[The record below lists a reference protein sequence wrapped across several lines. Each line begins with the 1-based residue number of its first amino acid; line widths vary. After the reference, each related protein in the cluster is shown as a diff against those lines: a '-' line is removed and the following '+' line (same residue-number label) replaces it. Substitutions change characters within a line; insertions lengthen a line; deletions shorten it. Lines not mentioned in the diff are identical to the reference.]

1 MRGFQRGKTIK
12 QRNIEVN
19 KGTKKS
25 SLAKLLHK
33 QKKKRGKKERKS
45 APPKHAQGKIR
56 YEKMYE
62 SGICELPSGYYS
74 KSIQFS
80 DVNYQIAPKEE
91 QQAIF
96 QRYCTLLDSC
106 DERTH
111 LTITLRK
118 KRIEQKD
125 LEKQLFYEE
134 TGERQDIYRQE
145 LNEMLRQTMTEGGR
159 NFSKQNIV
167 TFTTQATDYAQAK
180 RSLERIEQQLSN
192 SLSEIESSSQLL
204 SGKER
209 LQLLHE
215 LIKPNELFQFNYIDL
230 VYSRLSTK
238 AVVTPSSFNFK
249 AKDYFELGSNYAQVL
264 YLKEYPTKLS
274 DKLILELMDIGEE
287 LCLSIHI
294 DPVDSEKANQL
305 IQIKKAYME
314 GDKTAAER
322 RATQKGYDPYSS
334 IPYEL
339 TNSIKEAEALLD
351 DLVKTGQKL
360 YFVTFL
366 VYFRA
371 QSKEQLADIAEQ
383 VQHIGRKNR
392 CTFNALD
399 YLQDEGFN
407 SVLPLGKNWIE
418 QQRTLT
424 TESTAIFI
432 PFSAQDLDHSDGK
445 YYGQNQTTKN
455 SVRINR
461 KLLNTPSGM
470 ILGSS
475 GSGKGVAKKYEVIT
489 TLLKNPEDE
498 VISID
503 PEDEDTVIGNDFDAQ
518 IINIAPNT
526 DTFINLLDSSED
538 LKGEADPIKLKADFL
553 LTACE
558 ALIGG
563 PTGLNSA
570 QRSIIDRVTRLTYF
584 NFQPTL
590 EKTAPTL
597 AEDWFPLLKEQPE
610 AEAQTLALDLE
621 LYIEGSLSIFSQTT
635 NVSLNKR
642 FVIYNTKQLGS
653 QLKTFGMMVVLE
665 QVWNRVVRNRDRGIT
680 TWIYIDEMQLLLNDP
695 YCENYFF
702 ELWSRIRKWGAI
714 ATGITQNVETL
725 LLSDKARRMLSN
737 TEFIIMLKQA
747 KSDLDE
753 LSTLFSLSYQQQKQ
767 LINPIKG
774 AGLIR
779 AGNAIVPFSNTVDA
793 TTKLYELITTDPV
806 ERHKLRQEVSP

>member
-1 MRGFQRGKTIK
+1 VK
-12 QRNIEVN
+12 
-19 KGTKKS
+19 KGIKKS
-25 SLAKLLHK
+25 SLTKLLHK

-45 APPKHAQGKIR
+45 APAKHAQRKIR

-62 SGICELPSGYYS
+62 SGICELTSGRYS

-80 DVNYQIAPKEE
+80 DVNYQIAPVED

-96 QRYCTLLDSC
+96 QGYCTLLDSC
-106 DERTH
+106 DDRTH
-111 LTITLRK
+111 LTITLKK
-118 KRIEQKD
+118 KRMEQKE
-125 LEKQLFYEE
+125 LEKQLFYKE
-134 TGERQDIYRQE
+134 TGERQDIYRRE
-145 LNEMLRQTMTEGGR
+145 LNEMLRRTITEGGT
-159 NFSKQNIV
+159 NFSKQNLL
-167 TFTTQATDYAQAK
+167 TFSTQATDYDQAK
-180 RSLERIEQQLSN
+180 HSLTRIEQQLSH
-192 SLSEIESSSQLL
+192 SLSEIESSSQTL

-215 LIKPNELFQFNYIDL
+215 LIKPNEWFQFNYTDL

-238 AVVTPSSFNFK
+238 AVVTPASFSFK
-249 AKDYFELGSNYAQVL
+249 AKDYIEIGSDYAQVL
-264 YLKEYPTKLS
+264 YLKDYPTKLS

-294 DPVDSEKANQL
+294 EPVDSEKANQL
-305 IQIKKAYME
+305 VQIKKAYME
-314 GDKTAAER
+314 GDKTTAER
-322 RATQKGYDPYSS
+322 KATQKGYDPYSS

-366 VYFRA
+366 VYFRS
-371 QSKEQLADIAEQ
+371 QTKEKLADIAEQ
-383 VQHIGRKNR
+383 VQHVGRKNR
-392 CTFNALD
+392 CHFNVLD

-432 PFSAQDLDHSDGK
+432 PFSAQDLDHIDGK
-445 YYGQNQTTKN
+445 YYGKNEMTKN
-455 SVRINR
+455 SVRIDR
-461 KLLNTPSGM
+461 KQLNTPSGM

-475 GSGKGVAKKYEVIT
+475 GSGKGVAKKYEEIT

-503 PEDEDTVIGNDFDAQ
+503 PEDEDTIIGNDFDAQ

-526 DTFINLLDSSED
+526 NTFINLLDISED
-538 LKGEADPIKLKADFL
+538 LKGEADPVKLKSDFL

-584 NFQPTL
+584 NFQKSS
-590 EKTAPTL
+590 EKSAPTL

-610 AEAQTLALDLE
+610 KEAQTLALDLE
-621 LYIEGSLSIFSQTT
+621 LYIDGSLSMFSKPT

-642 FVIYNTKQLGS
+642 FVIYNTKQLGN

-753 LSTLFSLSYQQQKQ
+753 LSSLFNLSYQQQKQ
-767 LINPIKG
+767 LLNPIKG

-779 AGNAIVPFSNTVDA
+779 AGNAIVPFSNTVDP

-806 ERHKLRQEVSP
+806 ERHRLRQDVSP